1 MKPVVP
7 NGHDG
12 YEDEDEDDIPLVF
25 KRNSNT
31 AATTNRP
38 SPINN
43 AMRNSAIGS
52 TKSSPPMRSPLTSP
66 NRSASSSTRSS
77 MMKPALPSS
86 SSVQRS
92 TLKSPLRDDRSVV
105 AKERNGFGKAPSVSK
120 SDDEDSED
128 DKPLSARLKLDSKE
142 VTKQPS
148 SSGRGS
154 TQQAVQKSNMRPQGL
169 SDYTKKKVLDERA
182 PMSSTVQ
189 TKTSV
194 GTSSSKPVH
203 IEQKRPLVNNI
214 DRNGLKPKTEGH
226 SSQAPAKRPL
236 EKGSSSNQSSVK
248 RPKLSEPARP
258 VKVEQGSHI
267 SATQDAK
274 GKNLDAS
281 KPLRANQ
288 ATVKEDN
295 SDGDDHVPIASRMK
309 SDSSNNKSSSAKP
322 SSSKMIAS
330 SSRTIAQKPNKWVKD
345 SKYSKSSKSLPS
357 GDGQKKWKTLQ
368 HNGVIFP
375 PPYKRHGVKI
385 LFQGKPVDL
394 TPEQEEVATMFAVM
408 RETEYYKKPKFR
420 ENFWNDW
427 RKLLGKNHMIKS
439 LDDCDFTP
447 IYEWYMQEKETKKQ
461 MTAEVN
467 NSFYKIKSMS
477 TLFS

>member
-12 YEDEDEDDIPLVF
+12 YDDEDEIPLVF
-25 KRNSNT
+25 KRTNNT
-31 AATTNRP
+31 AATTNRSRP
-38 SPINN
+38 NN

-52 TKSSPPMRSPLTSP
+52 TKSPPPMRSPLTSP
-66 NRSASSSTRSS
+66 NSSGSSARSS
-77 MMKPALPSS
+77 MMKPSLSSS

-92 TLKSPLRDDRSVV
+92 TVKSPLRDDRSVV
-105 AKERNGFGKAPSVSK
+105 AKERNGLGKATSVSK

-128 DKPLSARLKLDSKE
+128 DKPLSARLKMDSKE
-142 VTKQPS
+142 LTKQPS
-148 SSGRGS
+148 SSGRVS
-154 TQQAVQKSNMRPQGL
+154 SQIPVQKSNMRPQGVN
-169 SDYTKKKVLDERA
+169 DNTKKKVLDEKA

-194 GTSSSKPVH
+194 GTSNSKPVH
-203 IEQKRPLVNNI
+203 NEQKRPLVNNI
-214 DRNGLKPKTEGH
+214 NRNGLKPKTDGH
-226 SSQAPAKRPL
+226 SSQVPAKRPL

-258 VKVEQGSHI
+258 VKVEQGSHNA
-267 SATQDAK
+267 ATPDAK

-295 SDGDDHVPIASRMK
+295 SDDDDHVPIASRMR

-322 SSSKMIAS
+322 NSSKMIAS
-330 SSRTIAQKPNKWVKD
+330 SSRTIAKKPNKWVKD

-357 GDGQKKWKTLQ
+357 GDGQTKWKTLE

-385 LFQGKPVDL
+385 LYQGKPVDL
-394 TPEQEEVATMFAVM
+394 TPEQEEVLSLSFFLRLCPMIVFFA
-408 RETEYYKKPKFR
+408 YYLQPLTFILLPKL
-420 ENFWNDW
+420 FW
-427 RKLLGKNHMIKS
+427 
-439 LDDCDFTP
+439 
-447 IYEWYMQEKETKKQ
+447 Y
-461 MTAEVN
+461 A
-467 NSFYKIKSMS
+467 
-477 TLFS
+477 FS